1 MGHGA
6 MGGTA
11 GRRGGSQGGT
21 LTGGVPTA
29 LIQHATGMDSNA
41 CVIGLCWVMI
51 LINTR
56 TSRRPQVNS
65 VWIHQ
70 PHRWKNTDA
79 LPPSSTSLLVSD
91 QFPVSN
97 MQGMSW
103 VPVEVLLTTGGTPK
117 PNIHNTEPT
126 AVKAPAAADAASN
139 PQGAPQTPG
148 QECWRCGQ
156 PGHIRRECPLMEV
169 SHMVWVA
176 STPAPSPGPGGTYS
190 VPMPC

>member
-126 AVKAPAAADAASN
+126 AVKVVMSSVWEEGEGTVLAV
-139 PQGAPQTPG
+139 T
-148 QECWRCGQ
+148 
-156 PGHIRRECPLMEV
+156 V
-169 SHMVWVA
+169 MVKRHLYMKSELFIFQCHVDR
-176 STPAPSPGPGGTYS
+176 S
-190 VPMPC
+190 VLCMV